1 MAKYKEVLSE
11 MLEIHKDLFA
21 SFKKIHDKF
30 AKEPKKYQKQFNEEG
45 QDVLRIIQKWENI
58 LCSKSESGK
67 YGKFST
73 SLSDKFWSEIRQHF
87 PLIGKVGEIN
97 E

>member
-1 MAKYKEVLSE
+1 MAKYKKMLSE
-11 MLEIHKDLFA
+11 MLEIHHDLFT
-21 SFKKIHDKF
+21 SFKEVHDKF
-30 AKEPKKYQKQFNEEG
+30 AKNPKTYQKQFNEEG

-73 SLSDKFWSEIRQHF
+73 GLSDKFWNEIRQHF
-87 PLIGKVGEIN
+87 PLIGKVGEIV
-97 E
+97 